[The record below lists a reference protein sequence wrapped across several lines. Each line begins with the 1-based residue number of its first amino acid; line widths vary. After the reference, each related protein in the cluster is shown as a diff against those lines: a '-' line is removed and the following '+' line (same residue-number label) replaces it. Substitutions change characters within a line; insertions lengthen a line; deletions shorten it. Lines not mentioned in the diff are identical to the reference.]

1 MVGDQNEKETPVPI
15 SNTEVKLFGD
25 LGCTAFVREAQD
37 VANHLT
43 FNGDLLLIKR
53 AHPQNINFIKFL
65 NKKSVICSGGVAR
78 PNHIETNHTGL
89 SSFGRTPVTRVQIPA
104 RAYTER

>member
-25 LGCTAFVREAQD
+25 LDGTAFAREIQD

-43 FNGDLLLIKR
+43 LNGDLLLIKR
-53 AHPQNINFIKFL
+53 AHPQKKKIFL
-65 NKKSVICSGGVAR
+65 NSFNKKNHICSGGVAR
-78 PNHIETNHTGL
+78 PNRVETNHTGL
-89 SSFGRTPVTRVQIPA
+89 SAFGRTPVTRVQIPA
-104 RAYTER
+104 RA

>member
-25 LGCTAFVREAQD
+25 LGGTAFAREIQD

-43 FNGDLLLIKR
+43 INGDLLLIKR
-53 AHPQNINFIKFL
+53 AHPQKKKNFL
-65 NKKSVICSGGVAR
+65 NSINKKNHICSGGVAR
-78 PNHIETNHTGL
+78 PNHNETNHTGL
-89 SSFGRTPVTRVQIPA
+89 SARGRSPVTRVQIPA
-104 RAYTER
+104 RA